1 MESFKV
7 TYPCCKFGFEYAF
20 YQRDKNIT
28 KWWSVQNM
36 ETFDANIVTTLWE
49 EKVQRLS
56 LLSDS
61 VYIYTWLFNMIF
73 GVQFSS
79 GNSAP
84 NSGNNHTLTIPF
96 EGGMYSFKRQ
106 GACVFR
112 NRRYQSEPPLK
123 LLPLTWYE
131 KFGTNSII
139 VKIFVKLQRCTYR
152 APVYYVTK
160 SWSFVLLN
168 IKYIYSC
175 HKCIGYDKLLKPRQY
190 IEITLCI
197 YMYLYTRL
205 YILIYLA
212 HIGDLN
218 AGLPEVGKFFMPR
231 CFLILP
237 FFNASRLY
245 RSPEH

>member
-1 MESFKV
+1 
-7 TYPCCKFGFEYAF
+7 
-20 YQRDKNIT
+20 
-28 KWWSVQNM
+28 M
-36 ETFDANIVTTLWE
+36 ETFDANIITTLLE

-84 NSGNNHTLTIPF
+84 NSGNNYTLTIPF
-96 EGGMYSFKRQ
+96 EGCMYSFKRQ

-112 NRRYQSEPPLK
+112 NRRYQSERPLK
-123 LLPLTWYE
+123 LLPLSWYE

-139 VKIFVKLQRCTYR
+139 VKIFLKLQRCTYR
-152 APVYYVTK
+152 EPVNYVTK

-175 HKCIGYDKLLKPRQY
+175 QKCIGYDKLLKPRQY

-197 YMYLYTRL
+197 YI
-205 YILIYLA
+205 YICICIHVY
-212 HIGDLN
+212 I
-218 AGLPEVGKFFMPR
+218 F
-231 CFLILP
+231 
-237 FFNASRLY
+237 
-245 RSPEH
+245 